1 MLMMPRGTVDG
12 MPCGNLVC
20 VFCTVMI
27 VDDDDDVNNNKVRTI
42 HDKLLTT
49 TTVIIVLLRYLEII
63 ED

>member
-1 MLMMPRGTVDG
+1 MMPRGTVDG

-27 VDDDDDVNNNKVRTI
+27 VDDDDDNKVRTI

-49 TTVIIVLLRYLEII
+49 MTVIVVLLRYLEII